1 MFRFLA
7 TDTKSNESQWI
18 AAKNWVEAL
27 GKMHD
32 KGLPSSYALVFID
45 GVKEKLRLGI

>member
-18 AAKNWVEAL
+18 AAKNISCAL
-27 GKMHD
+27 TKMKA
-32 KGLPSSYALVFID
+32 KGLPSTYALVFID